1 MSPMHTES
9 GIDPSLGFRR
19 LWTDVKLVEK
29 KILRSRLMRVLQ
41 LKVLH
46 LTDCE
51 TSSEKV
57 AFWIRTQIVDHHL
70 EIIYKAGG

>member
-29 KILRSRLMRVLQ
+29 KILRSRLMRVL
-41 LKVLH
+41 H
-46 LTDCE
+46 LMHCE
-51 TSSEKV
+51 TSSEKGC
-57 AFWIRTQIVDHHL
+57 ILD
-70 EIIYKAGG
+70 